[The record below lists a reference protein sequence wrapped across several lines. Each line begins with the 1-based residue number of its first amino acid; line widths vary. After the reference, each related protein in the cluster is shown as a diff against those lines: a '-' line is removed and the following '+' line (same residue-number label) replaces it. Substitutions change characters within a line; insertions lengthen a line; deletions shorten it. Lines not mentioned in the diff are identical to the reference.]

1 MNNCGFIKNMSVLT
15 DFQSHEESVTA
26 CTLIHDTVALKKGG
40 NQVQRTNSAL
50 VDDCAGQD
58 VVFFLPF

>member
-1 MNNCGFIKNMSVLT
+1 MSVLT